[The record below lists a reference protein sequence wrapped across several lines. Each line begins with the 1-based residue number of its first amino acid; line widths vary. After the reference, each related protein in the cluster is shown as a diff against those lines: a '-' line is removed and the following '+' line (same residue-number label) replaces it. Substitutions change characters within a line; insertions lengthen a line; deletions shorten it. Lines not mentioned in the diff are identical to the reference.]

1 MGIYIFEDRINEPFG
16 KFNPFLDPSLIHA
29 LCRSINQ
36 DTVVIDRNFRPR
48 QAVVSVCSHG
58 SVVGVT
64 SLRGGSGDFRVQ
76 GLINSTESHRPI
88 FKFNRDI
95 DPQVAMQN
103 SLCNRLG
110 KDSDGL
116 RAD

>member
-1 MGIYIFEDRINEPFG
+1 MGTYYIFEDRINEPSA
-16 KFNPFLDPSLIHA
+16 NSTRSWIQESYT

-58 SVVGVT
+58 SLVGVT
-64 SLRGGSGDFRVQ
+64 SLRGGPENFRVQ
-76 GLINSTESHRPI
+76 ATNSPVPI
-88 FKFNRDI
+88 FKFNREI
-95 DPQVAMQN
+95 ASTKFIYN
-103 SLCNRLG
+103 KAG
-110 KDSDGL
+110 KESIGF